1 MKSKIIYTLIL
12 SFSFLKAAGS
22 IVFDP
27 TTYASILE
35 SIEKYNS
42 MIKGLEDQLNT
53 MNRINDVINT
63 ASNQLNNL
71 QVGLANP
78 EQLIDRFKSNLEGI
92 EANFN
97 SITNNLKEYDWR
109 NSIIKNQYASCKQ
122 RWQKLRNKY
131 KEEYDNNPITKE
143 IDANTRW
150 MDEVNSSGLASAN
163 EKINEFFDDIVNKM
177 DITDVEA
184 KLSKKDPKKTT
195 VYICRLIEQEEL
207 DKEEKQA
214 INDYHKA
221 VKNKDLQK
229 TKQKMEY
236 IKKIREKKKSNKIDR
251 KKGLLK
257 INKTDKDD
265 KTKEIRK
272 TLIVNKSSCDLEGKW
287 EKYIKSPNKDDL
299 TEIKNFNNQT
309 ICLPTKHAINEI
321 YDAGEIIEAL
331 NLQNQ
336 RNMGLALAGDAYS
349 LSQAQLETL
358 TLISKQIDTLQIGLK
373 NIQAIAEEFLLN
385 DIEAR
390 QIELDN
396 FKNSYDS
403 NLYDYFL
410 DMRDYEPSFE
420 YNEFGMPV
428 RKSRSN
434 SKNNTILDK

>member
-1 MKSKIIYTLIL
+1 MKSKIFYILIL

-35 SIEKYNS
+35 SIEKYNA

-53 MNRINDVINT
+53 MNRINDVMNT

-78 EQLIDRFKSNLEGI
+78 TQLIDRFKSNLEGI

-109 NSIIKNQYASCKQ
+109 NSIIRNQYASCKQ

-143 IDANTRW
+143 IDATTRW
-150 MDEVNSSGLASAN
+150 MDEVNSNGLASAN

-195 VYICRLIEQEEL
+195 VYICKLIKQEEL

-229 TKQKMEY
+229 AKQNMEY
-236 IKKIREKKKSNKIDR
+236 IRKIRKEKKLEGIKT
-251 KKGLLK
+251 KKEIIEK
-257 INKTDKDD
+257 INNNVIIKPTLTIDD
-265 KTKEIRK
+265 TCKLNE
-272 TLIVNKSSCDLEGKW
+272 EW
-287 EKYIKSPNKDDL
+287 EKVYTNYANIDKNILVEK
-299 TEIKNFNNQT
+299 KNFNNKQT
-309 ICLPTKHAINEI
+309 CIATQNTINDI
-321 YDAGEIIEAL
+321 YNKGFIIEAL

-390 QIELDN
+390 EMDLN
-396 FKNSYDS
+396 SFRNSYNS

-428 RKSRSN
+428 RKSKSN

>member
-1 MKSKIIYTLIL
+1 MKSKIFYTLIL

-35 SIEKYNS
+35 SIEKYNA

-53 MNRINDVINT
+53 MNRINDVMNT

-78 EQLIDRFKSNLEGI
+78 TQLIDRFKSNLEGI

-109 NSIIKNQYASCKQ
+109 NSIIRNQYASCKQ

-143 IDANTRW
+143 IDATTRW
-150 MDEVNSSGLASAN
+150 MDEVNSNGLASAN
-163 EKINEFFDDIVNKM
+163 KKINEFFDDIVNKM

-207 DKEEKQA
+207 DREEKQA
-214 INDYHKA
+214 INDYHRA

-229 TKQKMEY
+229 AKQNMEY

-251 KKGLLK
+251 KRELLSNN
-257 INKTDKDD
+257 NKKE
-265 KTKEIRK
+265 KEIKPTLTIK
-272 TLIVNKSSCDLEGKW
+272 TCKLNEKEKQQWKNINSDLKE
-287 EKYIKSPNKDDL
+287 N
-299 TEIKNFNNQT
+299 EIIETKNFNNQT
-309 ICLPTKHAINEI
+309 ICLPTKHAINEV

-373 NIQAIAEEFLLN
+373 NIQAIAEEFILN

-390 QIELDN
+390 EMDLN
-396 FKNSYDS
+396 SFRNSYNS

-428 RKSRSN
+428 RKSKSN